1 MTLIRVNPESVRSY
15 GTQAQVVFETMTSSL
30 DRLVNDVV
38 AVRYYGPNAVAFKT
52 ECGRLAADFGNK
64 LYADMGAM
72 ADAVRRSTSNIAA
85 SLGGAPISIQLA
97 NKAIVAPTP
106 EPVDFVDVD
115 TAALEAV
122 MPVVSNH
129 FTSIREGLTNHFQ
142 RLQQTDWEG
151 NAKLAAV
158 DAVGGF
164 TTSAR
169 QSCDTSEQ
177 ALTTYIRNQVQSVVA
192 ADR

>member
-1 MTLIRVNPESVRSY
+1 MTLIRVNPQSVREY
-15 GTQAQVVFETMTSSL
+15 GIQAQHLFESIATSL
-30 DRLVNDVV
+30 DRLVDDVV

-52 ECGRLAADFGNK
+52 ECGRLASDFGAR
-64 LYADMGAM
+64 LYADIGAM

-85 SLGGAPISIQLA
+85 SLGGQPITIQLD
-97 NKAIVAPTP
+97 NKPIVAPTP
-106 EPVDFVDVD
+106 ESVDFVDVD

-122 MPVVSNH
+122 VPVVGTH
-129 FTSIREGLTNHFQ
+129 FTSIRDALTTHFQ

-169 QSCDTSEQ
+169 QSCDSSQQ
-177 ALTTYIRNQVQSVVA
+177 ALTTFIRSQIQSVIV

>member
-15 GTQAQVVFETMTSSL
+15 GAQAQSLFEAMASSL
-30 DRLVNDVV
+30 DRLVDDVV
-38 AVRYYGPNAVAFKT
+38 AVRYYGPNAVAFKS
-52 ECGRLAADFGNK
+52 ECGRLAADFGNR

-85 SLGGAPISIQLA
+85 SLGGASISIQLA
-97 NKAIVAPTP
+97 NKAVVAPTP
-106 EPVDFVDVD
+106 ESVDYVDVD
-115 TAALEAV
+115 TTALEAA
-122 MPVVSNH
+122 MPVVGSH
-129 FTSIREGLTNHFQ
+129 FASIRDGLTDHFQ

-169 QSCDTSEQ
+169 RSCDTSEQ
-177 ALTTYIRNQVQSVVA
+177 ALTTYIRNQVQSAIA

>member
-15 GTQAQVVFETMTSSL
+15 GTQAQTLFEAMTSSL
-30 DRLVNDVV
+30 DRLVDDVV

-52 ECGRLAADFGNK
+52 ECGRLATDFGTR
-64 LYADMGAM
+64 LSADMGAM

-97 NKAIVAPTP
+97 NKPIVAPTP
-106 EPVDFVDVD
+106 EAVDFVDID
-115 TAALEAV
+115 TAALDAV
-122 MPVVSNH
+122 MPVVGTH
-129 FTSIREGLTNHFQ
+129 FTSIRDSLTDHFQ

-151 NAKLAAV
+151 NAKLGAV
-158 DAVGGF
+158 DAVGRF
-164 TTSAR
+164 TSSAR
-169 QSCDTSEQ
+169 QSCDASEQ
-177 ALTTYIRNQVQSVVA
+177 ALTTYIRNQIQSVVA